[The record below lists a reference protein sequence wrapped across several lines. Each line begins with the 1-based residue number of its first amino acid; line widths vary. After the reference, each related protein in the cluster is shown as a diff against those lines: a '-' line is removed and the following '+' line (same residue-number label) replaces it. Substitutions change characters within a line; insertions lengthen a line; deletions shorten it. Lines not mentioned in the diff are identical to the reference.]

1 MTRCF
6 LAFEFAPETLA
17 YLTDQIDAAH
27 RLLSEDHGWP
37 LRLIRP
43 ENWHVT
49 LLFFE
54 GLEQQERKALWEQ
67 VAHGVE
73 EGLKDGLWRAPDFA
87 WQGLALWPSPRRPSL
102 LCLEAGIFPA
112 GAAFPLG
119 TESEPCAKGNVEHYL
134 TYRPHA
140 TVMRFRGR
148 GGRRSLGREWRELR
162 ESLPALD
169 GGKIRCD
176 RVSMFLS
183 TLSGDQPLYPR
194 EFTLPLAR
202 G

>member
-1 MTRCF
+1 
-6 LAFEFAPETLA
+6 
-17 YLTDQIDAAH
+17 LTDQIETAH

-54 GLEQQERKALWEQ
+54 GLEQQERNAVWEE
-67 VAHGVE
+67 VARGVE
-73 EGLKDGLWRAPDFA
+73 DGMKDTGKDGPWRAPDFT

-102 LCLEAGIFPA
+102 LCLEAEPFPA
-112 GAAFPLG
+112 GAAYALR
-119 TESEPCAKGNVEHYL
+119 TASAPCAKGNVEHYL
-134 TYRPHA
+134 AYRPHA

-162 ESLPALD
+162 ESLPEFD
-169 GGKIRCD
+169 SGKIRCD

-183 TLSGDQPLYPR
+183 TLSGDQPVYPR
-194 EFTLPLAR
+194 EFTLPLVR